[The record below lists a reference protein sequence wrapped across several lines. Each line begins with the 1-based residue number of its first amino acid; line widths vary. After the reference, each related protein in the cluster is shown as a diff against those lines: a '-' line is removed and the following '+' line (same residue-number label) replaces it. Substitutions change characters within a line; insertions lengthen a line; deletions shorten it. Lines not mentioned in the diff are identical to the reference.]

1 MNDKSNLTFWQSIVY
16 NVDID
21 HIEKIVP
28 SNDNVAVFKEGIAS
42 IIDMFADIRNKAES
56 WDVKRLASIAI
67 TKLEEACMFGVKTL
81 TYNK

>member
-1 MNDKSNLTFWQSIVY
+1 MNDKLNLSFGQSIVY

-21 HIEKIVP
+21 HIEKITP
-28 SNDNVAVFKEGIAS
+28 SNDEVAVFKEGMARM
-42 IIDMFADIRNKAES
+42 IDMFNDIRNKTEL

>member
-1 MNDKSNLTFWQSIVY
+1 
-16 NVDID
+16 VDID

-56 WDVKRLASIAI
+56 
-67 TKLEEACMFGVKTL
+67 
-81 TYNK
+81 

>member
-1 MNDKSNLTFWQSIVY
+1 
-16 NVDID
+16 
-21 HIEKIVP
+21 
-28 SNDNVAVFKEGIAS
+28 VAVFKEGIAS